1 MEGYFPLARPRL
13 GMSQFIVSG
22 RYQSRGGWQAFEMEV
37 EAPNESVAEEH
48 TYANIGSQHG
58 MKRTEIEIEGVSA

>member
-1 MEGYFPLARPRL
+1 
-13 GMSQFIVSG
+13 MSQFIVSG

-58 MKRTEIEIEGVSA
+58 LRRTEIDIEGVSA